1 MRYVLVDRV
10 DNIVD
15 KVDIDGGLNEAKQFF
30 IKRKQIDEKEFNNIW
45 KVKSEEDYDLQFKSS
60 LQNRQVEW
68 WKEEESYLDLDAP
81 ITQSGEYEKK

>member
-1 MRYVLVDRV
+1 MRYVLVDRG

-45 KVKSEEDYDLQFKSS
+45 RVKSEEDYDLQFKSS
-60 LQNRQVEW
+60 LQNREVEW
-68 WKEEESYLDLDAP
+68 WKEEECYLDLDAP
-81 ITQSGEYEKK
+81 ITHIGEYEKK

>member
-1 MRYVLVDRV
+1 MRYVLVDRG

-30 IKRKQIDEKEFNNIW
+30 IKRKQIDEEEFNNIW
-45 KVKSEEDYDLQFKSS
+45 RVKSEEDYDLQFKSS